1 MLVHVQCALVHL
13 PTSNSAFEHGDM
25 VFRLKK
31 LKDILVE
38 LSMLTGVHFEDT
50 FFLASVAQGFSS
62 FHNIHRWCVYSDING
77 TLVSLSAISEG
88 VYLV

>member
-1 MLVHVQCALVHL
+1 
-13 PTSNSAFEHGDM
+13 M

-50 FFLASVAQGFSS
+50 FFLA
-62 FHNIHRWCVYSDING
+62 
-77 TLVSLSAISEG
+77 
-88 VYLV
+88 

>member
-50 FFLASVAQGFSS
+50 FFSGLGSTGV
-62 FHNIHRWCVYSDING
+62 V
-77 TLVSLSAISEG
+77 LVS
-88 VYLV
+88 

>member
-13 PTSNSAFEHGDM
+13 PTSNSDFEHGDM
-25 VFRLKK
+25 VSRLKK

-50 FFLASVAQGFSS
+50 LFSGLGS
-62 FHNIHRWCVYSDING
+62 TGVF
-77 TLVSLSAISEG
+77 LVS
-88 VYLV
+88 